1 MYLEI
6 RLAYFIRMPP
16 SNLKNTMNKNLK
28 PIAALFL
35 ICVST
40 LAFSATEGTRVYLPP
55 FYEAVMKM
63 VPQGKLGEIIK
74 KESIYTTIQGARA
87 WRIAF
92 ISSDLAGR
100 KTISTG
106 LVVAPTGPA
115 PIGGRPVVAWAHG
128 TTGTAQNCGPSQLP
142 NPAQPLNEYFLI
154 GGNSGNDYGLP
165 AVEQFIKDGYVI
177 VATDYQGLGGGGKHQ
192 YMVSGTQA
200 RDAINSIRAAGAM
213 KEVGAG
219 KKALIYGWSQGGG
232 TVLAAASSPDYIA
245 QQGTVFDG
253 IELVGFVALAPPDV
267 SATIPAPPQDQASA
281 DKYIDGLMQAFS
293 GDVMGFA
300 HLSMT
305 FWALPN
311 GFSNLRLEDVFTPA
325 GAKAINEIYTG
336 KCVHTAVDTINYN
349 FGSTYKTLL
358 NAQPK
363 NSLAWA
369 KAIYESGV
377 KKVKPVAPVT
387 IYWGTKD
394 TAVPPFMGKLYQEQM
409 CKLGA
414 NVARTQLP
422 GEQTHYTTPP
432 VAQALFVPWVKD
444 RFAGKPAPNGCAAI
458 Q

>member
-1 MYLEI
+1 MTGGI
-6 RLAYFIRMPP
+6 AMKKNFRLISVF
-16 SNLKNTMNKNLK
+16 L
-28 PIAALFL
+28 LFS
-35 ICVST
+35 VSA
-40 LAFSATEGTRVYLPP
+40 LAFSAEDNTRVYLPA

-63 VPQGKLGEIIK
+63 APNGKLGQIIK
-74 KESIYTTIQGARA
+74 KESISTSVKGAQA

-92 ISSDLAGR
+92 ISSDLAGH

-106 LVVAPTGPA
+106 IIVAPVGPA
-115 PIGGRPVVAWAHG
+115 PQSGRPIVAWAHG

-142 NPAQPLNEYFLI
+142 NPAQALNEYFLI
-154 GGNSGNDYGLP
+154 GGNSGADYGLP
-165 AVEQFIKDGYVI
+165 AVERFIQDGYVI
-177 VATDYQGLGGGGKHQ
+177 VAADYQGLGGGGKHQ

-200 RDAINSIRAAGAM
+200 RDAINSIRAAGDM

-232 TVLAAASSPDYIA
+232 TVLAAASSPEYIA
-245 QQGTVFDG
+245 QKGTAFDG

-267 SATIPAPPQDQASA
+267 SATIATPPQDQASA
-281 DKYIDGLMQAFS
+281 DKYIDGLVQAFS

-311 GFSNLRLEDVFTPA
+311 GFSNLQLEDVFTPE
-325 GAKAINEIYTG
+325 GAKAINQIYTG
-336 KCVHTAVDTINYN
+336 KCVHTAVDTITYN

-358 NAQPK
+358 NAKPK

-369 KAIYESGV
+369 NAIYESGV

-414 NVARTQLP
+414 NVARTQLK

-432 VAQALFVPWVKD
+432 VAEPLFVPWVEE
-444 RFAGKPAPNGCAAI
+444 RFAGKPAPNGCVGL